1 MSNIHERLLP
11 QLETYNA
18 LYNYDFICI
27 SETSPDS
34 SVAQSSEEVQI
45 NGYSLIKPNH
55 PSDSKRGSVCLY
67 YKESLAVE
75 VIHLT
80 GPSECI
86 LYEVSIEN
94 CKAFIAVVYRSSS
107 QRNDQFDKSLS
118 SLHDLINEI
127 TLSNSLFLY
136 NSWAF

>member
-1 MSNIHERLLP
+1 M
-11 QLETYNA
+11 
-18 LYNYDFICI
+18 
-27 SETSPDS
+27 
-34 SVAQSSEEVQI
+34 AQSSEEVQI

-55 PSDSKRGSVCLY
+55 PSESTRGSVCLY

-75 VIHLT
+75 VIHFT

-86 LYEVSIEN
+86 LYKVSIEN
-94 CKAFIAVVYRSSS
+94 CKTFIAVVYRSSS

-136 NSWAF
+136 NYWAF